1 MSTKKKKRIR
11 KTSQITVLNDGV
23 IVNSME
29 SNSAKDA
36 PSINAVN
43 RSFLNKN
50 TGGTISGNLVLTNN
64 KTIKGNTLA
73 GRSLTILCIYSD
85 NNVLVGSPEL
95 SMKIRSATVPIWES
109 GSVKKKLLVEGDAA
123 LGDTLPVGSGFL
135 YTGEEPIPDN
145 YEVTTPPFSNP
156 NLLIN
161 GDFQVW
167 QRGTKFN
174 NFANKYTADR
184 WFVTQATSASTIIQ
198 RSSDV
203 PTNSP
208 FLYSMKIT
216 DTTQGNGHLRYL
228 LEDNLKKG
236 ETYTLSFWIKTTS
249 DFASRILG
257 NSELNK
263 SFASTN
269 GLWKRVEWTFTPNM
283 DLNGVELL
291 TAFSGEAY
299 ITGAK
304 LEFGEIATP
313 LVPRSYAQELMECQ
327 YYYEYIDNMLF
338 VVAGDKT
345 YEHYQYY
352 SCTTDFKV
360 KKRINPSFKCGKVT
374 ENASGKVISLANA
387 FSNQNRITNI
397 QLTSISTDLGV
408 LISDV
413 EIDAEIY

>member
-29 SNSAKDA
+29 SNSVKDA

-73 GRSLTILCIYSD
+73 GRSLTILCVYSD

-95 SMKIRSATVPIWES
+95 SMKIRSATVPIWEN
-109 GSVKKKLLVEGDAA
+109 GSEKKKLLVEGDAA

-156 NLLIN
+156 NQLIN

-167 QRGTKFN
+167 QRGTIFN
-174 NFANKYTADR
+174 NVQNGVFCTDR
-184 WFVTQATSASTIIQ
+184 WRIYNGGNNNLKIEKVDNGLKMSGNEGGASIYQPMEDSFYTLNAGKSYTFSYSFDGVVYKKHGIIPETRDNNLISIY
-198 RSSDV
+198 RSV
-203 PTNSP
+203 PTIFN
-208 FLYSMKIT
+208 
-216 DTTQGNGHLRYL
+216 
-228 LEDNLKKG
+228 
-236 ETYTLSFWIKTTS
+236 W
-249 DFASRILG
+249 
-257 NSELNK
+257 
-263 SFASTN
+263 
-269 GLWKRVEWTFTPNM
+269 
-283 DLNGVELL
+283 
-291 TAFSGEAY
+291 
-299 ITGAK
+299 AK
-304 LEFGEIATP
+304 LELGEIATP
-313 LVPRSYAQELMECQ
+313 FVPKSYVEELVKCQ

-338 VVAGDKT
+338 IVAGDKT

-374 ENASGKVISLANA
+374 ENASGKVISLTNA
-387 FSNQNRITNI
+387 FSNQNRITSI
-397 QLTSISTDLGV
+397 QLTNISTDLGV